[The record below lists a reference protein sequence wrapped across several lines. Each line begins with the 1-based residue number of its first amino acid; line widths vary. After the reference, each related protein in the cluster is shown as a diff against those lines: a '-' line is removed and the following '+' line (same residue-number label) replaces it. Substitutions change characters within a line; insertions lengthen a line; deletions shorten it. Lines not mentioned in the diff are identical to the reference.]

1 MLTGEHKLEYRI
13 AGPKEKIV
21 ACIRS
26 VDGVKT
32 VTPTVEAE
40 PGAYEY
46 LVETAEH
53 LDARKLIFT
62 ALAKAGHPVLLLKN
76 QDLSLEDVFIQLTA
90 DKKTSAKGVK

>member
-1 MLTGEHKLEYRI
+1 MSTKLEYRI
-13 AGPKEKIV
+13 AGPKDKV
-21 ACIRS
+21 AACIRS

-46 LVETAEH
+46 LVESAEH
-53 LDARKLIFT
+53 LDVRKLIFA
-62 ALAKAGHPVLLLKN
+62 ALAKAGYPVLLLKN

-90 DKKTSAKGVK
+90 DKKSSGKGAK